1 MKVIAVTG
9 SICTGKSFVCDIL
22 SKLGFDI
29 FYCDA
34 EVHKILKKKNIIKR
48 VRHRFREALI
58 GNSIS
63 RAKLADI
70 IFHDETKRDELE
82 NIIYPELFKRQRS
95 FEQAMRKKKA
105 EFVFVEVPLLYEKS
119 SEGLYDLVIVTHAPK
134 KIMMERAVKRKLDL
148 KRFNEILKT
157 QLKSSIK
164 KAKADYL
171 VDTNKPKAKLRED
184 LKNIIIKIKS
194 DGKRNYSGP

>member
-1 MKVIAVTG
+1 MRVIAVTG

-34 EVHKILKKKNIIKR
+34 EVHKILKEKTIIKR
-48 VRHRFREALI
+48 VGNKFPAALI
-58 GNSIS
+58 GNNLS
-63 RAKLADI
+63 RTKLADI
-70 IFHDETKRDELE
+70 IFRDEKKRAELE
-82 NIIYPELFKRQRS
+82 NIIYPQLFKRQRV
-95 FEQAMRKKKA
+95 FVQAMRKKKA
-105 EFVFVEVPLLYEKS
+105 EFVFVEVPLLYEKN

-134 KIMMERAVKRKLDL
+134 KIMASRAAKRKLDL

-164 KAKADYL
+164 KAKADY
-171 VDTNKPKAKLRED
+171 VVNTNKPKAKLKED
-184 LKNIIIKIKS
+184 LKNIIIKIKN
-194 DGKRNYSGP
+194 D